1 MWKSAFQMKGCKY
14 HLKNY
19 GTPKNEAP
27 QELPVREFEEIH
39 LRGHH
44 ERSSRCR
51 PVAPDIERYL
61 IWTFVEIA
69 HLTTNRIENDSV
81 SVPPLCLWN
90 THNYSSSIIRWYAK
104 NTRSYDWHSA
114 YNLKK
119 HINKYKTIPSI
130 KGRHKKNTTNKG
142 HKILWHNRRHSPSH
156 PPVTHNNLPFRWE
169 WPRLQNW
176 NHHII
181 RHLPGLSSIM
191 KWCSVTQI
199 LACPHCNCCLD
210 DSIKSFKDVK
220 APLGHRLVSLER
232 YILPAAVET
241 LPAHAANLPLR
252 CGSCLATWIPTWHWG

>member
-1 MWKSAFQMKGCKY
+1 MPTT
-14 HLKNY
+14 LKNRSTNTRPSLQSRDATKKTLLAKDIKSY
-19 GTPKNEAP
+19 GTTEGTA
-27 QELPVREFEEIH
+27 
-39 LRGHH
+39 
-44 ERSSRCR
+44 
-51 PVAPDIERYL
+51 
-61 IWTFVEIA
+61 
-69 HLTTNRIENDSV
+69 
-81 SVPPLCLWN
+81 
-90 THNYSSSIIRWYAK
+90 
-104 NTRSYDWHSA
+104 
-114 YNLKK
+114 
-119 HINKYKTIPSI
+119 
-130 KGRHKKNTTNKG
+130 
-142 HKILWHNRRHSPSH
+142 SH

-181 RHLPGLSSIM
+181 RHLPGLSIM

-252 CGSCLATWIPTWHWG
+252 CGSCLAKWIPTWHWG